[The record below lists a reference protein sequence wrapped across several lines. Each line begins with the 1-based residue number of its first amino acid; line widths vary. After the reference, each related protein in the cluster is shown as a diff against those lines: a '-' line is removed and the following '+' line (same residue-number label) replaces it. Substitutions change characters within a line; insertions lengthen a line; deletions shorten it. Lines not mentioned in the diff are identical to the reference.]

1 MRKKHYGPGIF
12 PTLSKGTAWTAYSD
26 PCSCRT
32 EDSTEPFPTR
42 ALLGDTSS
50 GPFRPFLHPLRG
62 CSRQTA
68 QTGLT
73 GGAMRPVYCS
83 PVFLLAELLWQT
95 QPEFAGNTR
104 VTKPPTPSLDVT
116 LL

>member
-1 MRKKHYGPGIF
+1 MRKKHYGPGTF
-12 PTLSKGTAWTAYSD
+12 PTLSEGTTGTACLD

-50 GPFRPFLHPLRG
+50 GPFRPFLHPLSG
-62 CSRQTA
+62 WPRQTA

-73 GGAMRPVYCS
+73 GGAMRPLYYS
-83 PVFLLAELLWQT
+83 PVFLLAELHW
-95 QPEFAGNTR
+95 
-104 VTKPPTPSLDVT
+104 
-116 LL
+116 